1 MKKFCKAALACVLM
15 SALTIVAI
23 PATGA
28 FAESTSAPQNNDNP
42 LIWVAVALGI
52 IACIAAILLL
62 LLRKKEGTV
71 FGKKEVPSA
80 DKADAETDVQPQDDA
95 TDGENRAVDEQNVET
110 DEADKVNGNETK
122 AANQDK

>member
-23 PATGA
+23 PATCA
-28 FAESTSAPQNNDNP
+28 FAESTSAHQNNDNP

-71 FGKKEVPSA
+71 FGKKEEPSA
-80 DKADAETDVQPQDDA
+80 DKTDAETDVQQQDNA
-95 TDGENRAVDEQNVET
+95 TDGENPTVEETDAET
-110 DEADKVNGNETK
+110 DEAKAHSETT